1 MMIRVRVVCLTHTEA
16 LPGAHHA
23 RGHDANQAL
32 VAAWT
37 VIADQFHVLVEMVA
51 TVACDAAGADLAP
64 GGTPASFDRQRAPL
78 IRLSLS

>member
-1 MMIRVRVVCLTHTEA
+1 
-16 LPGAHHA
+16 
-23 RGHDANQAL
+23 
-32 VAAWT
+32 
-37 VIADQFHVLVEMVA
+37 MVA